1 MTQMTNASFHASCT
15 WSILLLPIL
24 LPVLDVVLDF
34 VHCSYQIAGHMLL
47 SPYQNEDQS
56 HFRILIG
63 VNASHG
69 RGKVKF
75 GLEY

>member
-15 WSILLLPIL
+15 RSILLLPIL
-24 LPVLDVVLDF
+24 LPVFDVVLEF
-34 VHCSYQIAGHMLL
+34 VQCPYQIAGHMLL

-56 HFRILIG
+56 HVQILIG
-63 VNASHG
+63 VNVSHG